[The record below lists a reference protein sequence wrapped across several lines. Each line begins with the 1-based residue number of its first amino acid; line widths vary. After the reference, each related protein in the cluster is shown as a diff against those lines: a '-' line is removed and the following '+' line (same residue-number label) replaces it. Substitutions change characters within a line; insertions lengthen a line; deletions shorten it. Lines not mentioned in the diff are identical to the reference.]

1 MRSKLGGVI
10 VLFNLNSIILGKK
23 KFVNPKIRI
32 CIGCG
37 STTVFQNKKSIMCKD
52 CGNVGYF
59 SNEHLTVLKL
69 HEKEVIV

>member
-1 MRSKLGGVI
+1 M
-10 VLFNLNSIILGKK
+10 LFDLNSIIHGKK
-23 KFVNPKIRI
+23 KFVNSKIRI

-37 STTVFQNKKSIMCKD
+37 STTVLQNKKSIMCKD

-59 SNEHLTVLKL
+59 SNKHLTVSKL

>member
-23 KFVNPKIRI
+23 KFVNSKIRI
-32 CIGCG
+32 CVECG
-37 STTVFQNKKSIMCKD
+37 NTDVFQNQQSIMCED

-59 SNEHLTVLKL
+59 SNKHLTVSKL